1 VEYAHVKL
9 PLTRILGDAHELL
22 DAVAKDGRGRD
33 AIAVRVW
40 KPGGRTLEWAMPWEW
55 EWALDRDGQLA
66 IAQLAARFADDEA
79 AAGRKD
85 ADRFSSKFFYK
96 IRERFDLL
104 NPPRARPGHEEEA
117 AIFKDDD
124 ALALL
129 AVDYLA
135 SGINEGRKLKIK
147 DAEKII
153 QPLLKQCRPVVRH
166 KKESTVSFSISNR
179 LEADGAL
186 LVRFL
191 ARKGVETR

>member
-1 VEYAHVKL
+1 MEYAHVKL

-33 AIAVRVW
+33 ALAVRVW
-40 KPGGRTLEWAMPWEW
+40 KPGGRTLEWAMPWER
-55 EWALDRDGQLA
+55 ALDRDEQLA

-79 AAGRKD
+79 AARGKD
-85 ADRFSSKFFYK
+85 ADRFSSKFFYN

-104 NPPRARPGHEEEA
+104 NPPRARPGREEEA

-153 QPLLKQCRPVVRH
+153 QPLLEQCRPVVRH

-179 LEADGAL
+179 LEPDGAL

-191 ARKGVETR
+191 ARKGVER